1 MLWNRPYI
9 MPAPMKSTV
18 IFSLPPCSLNDI
30 VKESVTRCRR
40 LLTACHMKVELHIPV
55 SCTVY
60 CDGIWL
66 VFILS
71 QLLRNSAQYKK
82 GDCGK
87 ITITAK
93 DRPMQVLLSVRDE
106 GTGIPD
112 NELSRI
118 FEKGFTGSNGRKTK
132 SSTGMGLYL
141 SKKLCQK
148 LGLSIRAHSCEGV
161 FTEILLEIPPGR
173 KPSPVLTAPDS
184 GRQIF
189 QNCKA
194 EES

>member
-1 MLWNRPYI
+1 MCIR
-9 MPAPMKSTV
+9 
-18 IFSLPPCSLNDI
+18 D
-30 VKESVTRCRR
+30 R
-40 LLTACHMKVELHIPV
+40 HIPV

-82 GDCGK
+82 GDCGN

-93 DRPMQVLLSVRDE
+93 ERPMQVLLSVRDE

-141 SKKLCQK
+141 SKKDVYKRQPPA
-148 LGLSIRAHSCEGV
+148 SPPDRVHRVRPHSSSTGH
-161 FTEILLEIPPGR
+161 R
-173 KPSPVLTAPDS
+173 H
-184 GRQIF
+184 
-189 QNCKA
+189 
-194 EES
+194 

>member
-1 MLWNRPYI
+1 M
-9 MPAPMKSTV
+9 
-18 IFSLPPCSLNDI
+18 
-30 VKESVTRCRR
+30 
-40 LLTACHMKVELHIPV
+40 
-55 SCTVY
+55 VY

-82 GDCGK
+82 GDCGN

-93 DRPMQVLLSVRDE
+93 ERPKQVLLSVRDE

-141 SKKLCQK
+141 CRRLAGSMEIDLQ
-148 LGLSIRAHSCEGV
+148 IHSAEGQGTSV
-161 FTEILLEIPPGR
+161 ILTF
-173 KPSPVLTAPDS
+173 PSPESIAPQTD
-184 GRQIF
+184 
-189 QNCKA
+189 
-194 EES
+194 